1 MHLYCKD
8 EKIEGDGLMSLLMP
22 IIGRFVQNLLNK
34 EILVPV
40 YGMKV
45 DVFFLDFENM
55 PEKICRFRRLIY
67 NFVI

>member
-8 EKIEGDGLMSLLMP
+8 KKIEGDGLMSLLMP
-22 IIGRFVQNLLNK
+22 IIGCFVQNLLNK

-45 DVFFLDFENM
+45 DVFFSWIL
-55 PEKICRFRRLIY
+55 KICPKK
-67 NFVI
+67 FVDFAD

>member
-1 MHLYCKD
+1 
-8 EKIEGDGLMSLLMP
+8 
-22 IIGRFVQNLLNK
+22 
-34 EILVPV
+34 
-40 YGMKV
+40 MKV